1 MRNYTEYYP
10 LPQPNEVSKRERDDA
25 MGSYL
30 MMFASL
36 GAGLPLPII
45 NLLAAVIYYFVNK
58 HKGRFVRFHLLQS
71 LWSQIPVTLLN
82 GFMVIWTIRNFMT
95 QTDFSQLFFGLLW
108 TTVFINVLYL
118 GFSIYAAVR
127 ANNGRFFYFLFFGK
141 LAYHQA
147 YKVRYDDSKNEEVN
161 LPPM

>member
-1 MRNYTEYYP
+1 MRNHTEYHP
-10 LPQPNEVSKRERDDA
+10 LPQPDDVSKRERDDA

-30 MMFASL
+30 MMFASI

-45 NLLAAVIYYFVNK
+45 NLIASVIYYFVNK

-82 GFMVIWTIRNFMT
+82 GFMVIWAVRNFVT

-108 TTVFINVLYL
+108 TTVLVNVLYL

-127 ANNGRFFYFLFFGK
+127 ANNGRFFYFVFFGK

-147 YKVRYDDSKNEEVN
+147 YKIRYDEPENEEVN